1 MDIVCFSHL
10 RWDFVY
16 QRPQHLLTRLTPYFR
31 VFYIEETIFN
41 SETDRLDIKASDGL
55 HILRIHVRDEDPS
68 FVKQRSILKK
78 FFIANEMRE
87 YLFWFYTP
95 MALPLTKGLK
105 PIMTIFDCMDELSA
119 FKFAPPELRRLEK
132 ELLNT
137 ADLVFTGGHSL
148 YAIKKHEN
156 SNVHSFPSS
165 IDKAHFG
172 KARRIKKQPQDQAS
186 IPGPR
191 LGFYGVLDER
201 FDIDL
206 ISEIALKKPDWQIV
220 LIGPVVKI
228 DPASLPRFSN
238 IHYLGSKT
246 YQQLPDYLAGWD
258 IAMVS
263 FAMNESTRFISPTKT
278 PEYLSGG
285 KPVISTPIRDVV
297 ETYGKNGLVH
307 IINNADEFISVA
319 TRELATK
326 DKSSWRRKVD
336 NFLKYESWDI
346 TVEKMR
352 VEIYSVL
359 AGKQR
364 KKSRK
369 QLSIYPAKYL
379 TANGSL
385 PAAS

>member
-55 HILRIHVRDEDPS
+55 HILRIHVRDEDPA

-78 FFIANEMRE
+78 FFIANEMKE

-148 YAIKKHEN
+148 YAIKKHE
-156 SNVHSFPSS
+156 SKNVHSFPSS
-165 IDKAHFG
+165 IDKSHFG
-172 KARRIKKQPQDQAS
+172 RARRIKKQPKDQAA
-186 IPGPR
+186 IIGPR

-206 ISEIALKKPDWQIV
+206 ISEVAQKKPNWQIV

-263 FAMNESTRFISPTKT
+263 FAMNDSTRFISPTKT

-307 IINNADEFISVA
+307 IINNADEFIRVA

-364 KKSRK
+364 NKSRK
-369 QLSIYPAKYL
+369 QLNIYPAKYL